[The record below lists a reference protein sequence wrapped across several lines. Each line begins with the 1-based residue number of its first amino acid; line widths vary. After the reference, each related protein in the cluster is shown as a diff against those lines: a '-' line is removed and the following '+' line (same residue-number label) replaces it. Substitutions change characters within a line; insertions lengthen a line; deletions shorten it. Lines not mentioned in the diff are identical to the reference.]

1 VTGRTLETTLART
14 LSAPRERVWRAWT
27 EPARM
32 AAWWGPKGFT
42 NPVCEMDVR
51 PGGRL
56 RILMRAPDGSD
67 HPMSGTFREVVPPE
81 RLVFEASPEDGQG
94 VAYARTVTTVALA
107 DTADGGTLLTVH
119 TVMTELMDLGP
130 GIGQEMEQ
138 GWSQSLAKLAERLEA
153 GE

>member
-1 VTGRTLETTLART
+1 MTGRTLETTLART
-14 LSAPRERVWRAWT
+14 LKAPRERVWRAWT
-27 EPARM
+27 DPVRM

-51 PGGRL
+51 PGGRI

-67 HPMSGTFREVVPPE
+67 HPMSGIFREVVPPE
-81 RLVFEASPEDGQG
+81 RLVWDASPEDDQG
-94 VAYARTVTTVALA
+94 VAYARTVTTVAFA
-107 DTADGGTLLTVH
+107 ETAGGGTLLTVH

-138 GWSQSLAKLAERLEA
+138 GWSQSFDRLADLLESEA
-153 GE
+153 